1 MREYG
6 LPNPTPADGAVPQ
19 WKATELACPACGGL
33 LCEVTLKVTM
43 PHLRGGRGVST
54 YLGCPACP
62 YASPS
67 MSRSLTPSESTP
79 NPVGSD

>member
-1 MREYG
+1 LSLRDYG
-6 LPNPTPADGAVPQ
+6 LPNPTPVGTPT
-19 WKATELACPACGGL
+19 WKAVGVTCPHCQAA

-43 PHLRGGRGVST
+43 PQLRGGEGICV

-67 MSRSLTPSESTP
+67 MTRTTAPQEDDGNDPAS
-79 NPVGSD
+79 